1 MILRTYLTQSEV
13 KQTIKRASQGVD
25 TLLARTSKWGYF
37 RVLNPQGKQYMY
49 MSLFDAV
56 LITPD
61 HIRRFKSQKAC
72 FDYFWDYIVNCHLDK
87 DTYSNKRSY
96 LVKNWVLESQTFYDY
111 EAYVGSSVVKN
122 DLVLVPANGYINND
136 CRLDGLHKL
145 HVSNNRVY
153 CISKAKGLPDNYRAV
168 HISYQRP

>member
-49 MSLFDAV
+49 MSLFDAI
-56 LITPD
+56 LISPED
-61 HIRRFKSQKAC
+61 VRRAKSQKAC
-72 FDYFWDYIVNCHLDK
+72 FDNFWEYIVNCHLDK
-87 DTYSNKRSY
+87 DTYPNKRSY

-111 EAYVGSSVVKN
+111 EARVGSSVIKN
-122 DLVLVPANGYINND
+122 DLVLVPANAYVDND
-136 CRLDGLHKL
+136 CRLDDLHKL
-145 HVSNNRVY
+145 RVSKNRVY

>member
-49 MSLFDAV
+49 MSLFDAI

-61 HIRRFKSQKAC
+61 HVRRFKSQKAC

-96 LVKNWVLESQTFYDY
+96 LVKNWVLESQTFYEY
-111 EAYVGSSVVKN
+111 EARVGSSVIKN
-122 DLVLVPANGYINND
+122 DLVLVPANAYINND

-145 HVSNNRVY
+145 RVSKDRVY

>member
-72 FDYFWDYIVNCHLDK
+72 FDYFWEYIVNCHLDK

-111 EAYVGSSVVKN
+111 EARVGSSVAKN
-122 DLVLVPANGYINND
+122 NLVLVPANAYVDND
-136 CRLDGLHKL
+136 CRLDGVHTLRVL
-145 HVSNNRVY
+145 NDRVY

-168 HISYQRP
+168 HVSYQRP

>member
-37 RVLNPQGKQYMY
+37 RILDPHGKQNMA
-49 MSLFDAV
+49 LFDAI
-56 LITPD
+56 LITPND
-61 HIRRFKSQKAC
+61 VKQAKSQKAC
-72 FDYFWDYIVNCHLDK
+72 FDNFWKYIVNCHLDK
-87 DTYSNKRSY
+87 DIYPNKRSY

-111 EAYVGSSVVKN
+111 EAHTGSSVVKN
-122 DLVLVPANGYINND
+122 DLILVPANAYVDND
-136 CRLDGLHKL
+136 CRLNDLHTL
-145 HVSNNRVY
+145 RVSKNRVY

-168 HISYQRP
+168 HISYQHP